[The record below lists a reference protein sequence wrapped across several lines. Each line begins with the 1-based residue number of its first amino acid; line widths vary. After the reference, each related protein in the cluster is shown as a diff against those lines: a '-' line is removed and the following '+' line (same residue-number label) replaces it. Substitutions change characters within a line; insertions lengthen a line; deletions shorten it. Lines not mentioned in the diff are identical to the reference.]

1 MPQGL
6 RQAFIHSVQRQAS
19 SAYAISRV
27 RPDESS
33 RPNVAYAGTNTRQKM
48 SFTFQASGVT
58 LRPDSQHYSEAPAW
72 EVGLNLTAF
81 GTKSDLAS
89 VREVDPVVSGNRAE
103 YHRATSGGRP
113 ALTEWYLNGPFGLE
127 QGFTIAEAPGPP
139 SQRDGVVLHF
149 EVDGGLTPQPSPDG
163 QRILFADLSGS
174 PRLRYDSLYAYDAQA
189 RALAAE
195 IAFAGERLEIRVDD
209 RHARYPVTIDP
220 LFRVVNK
227 ITAPDAQPGDTF
239 GWSVGISGDHAIIGA
254 PFEDGGVGDPLRFPG
269 AAYIFRR
276 TASNVWDGGTK
287 ITAFDAQEGDI
298 FGRSVGISGDYAI
311 VGAPWEDGTP
321 TNLHASGGAAYIYR
335 RIGTNAWDAGTKIT
349 APDAE
354 QGDEFGGSVGISGD
368 HAIVGAEFEDFGERF
383 PSLPEAGAAYIFHRI
398 GTNAWDA
405 GTKIVAPDVQ
415 AGRRF
420 AVSVG
425 ISGDYAIAGQLNRD
439 GAYIFHRIGT
449 NTWDSG
455 VKLIAPDAQPI
466 RDLFGASVGISGDY
480 AIVGARHEDGGDGD
494 PLPGSGAAYIF
505 QRTVSNAWDG
515 GTKIAAPDA
524 QVHDQFGMSVGI
536 SGDYAVVG
544 SPFDDGGSGAPQNSS
559 GAAYIFRR
567 TGPNAWDAGTK
578 ITAPDAQAGDSL
590 GLSVG
595 IGEDY
600 AIVGAYLED
609 GGAGDPLI
617 NSGAAYI
624 YGPDQSDVTID
635 KLFSPNPAMAG
646 GQTTVTLTAMNGG
659 PSDAE
664 NVDVTDVLPA
674 GLTFD
679 SSSDCTVA
687 GWTVSCDFGTVAM
700 ASTATMSFVADIDPG
715 ATDNITNVAAA
726 GTTTPESDNTN
737 NSATEVLEVDTLT
750 DVTVAKSF
758 SPNPVTTGLPATVTL
773 TAMNAGPSNALNVVA
788 SDVLPAGLAFV
799 SSTDCS
805 ESAGIVSCGFGSVAM
820 PSTPTLSFVVNV
832 DPGATG
838 NVPNLATIATTTPE
852 SDDTNN
858 LATSVLSIGAET
870 DLMLT
875 KTAQP
880 AVVTQRDLI
889 TYTLTVTNNGPS
901 DAQNVVLTDT
911 LPGFTSLLSSRGC
924 GFAGDVVTL
933 GAGASASFTIRV
945 RVAPNASAALTNTAS
960 VASTTIDPNP
970 ANNFASAT
978 TALDGATRLSA
989 SQFVTPNPLVAGA
1002 PATKR
1007 ITVINIGPG
1016 AATNVVLTD
1025 PLPDGL
1031 TFASAPAGCSFAGG
1045 VVTCTAPLL
1054 LVGGSATFEIGV
1066 TVDEGVS
1073 GTITNTFTAT
1083 AGEIDGPISSSR
1095 ILPVIVGG
1103 LPIPTP
1109 FENGVVDTADFVP
1122 FGQPGHG
1129 VAPKSSISIFGTGF
1143 VTEGEF
1149 VADSIPLP
1157 TMLGGVMV
1165 TLDGIQAPLFL
1176 VTPRLIIAQLPMGV
1190 PLPTATMLINNGGGG
1205 KAVSQPQEVQ
1215 LAEHSPGIFTLTQ
1228 NGEGQAIVTFAG
1240 TADLA
1245 APVGTV
1251 GNSHPATAGDFLTI
1265 WANGMGPVDPPI
1277 EDGHNSCEPDGICL
1291 PDGSNVVLR
1300 HTTTVPVVRIG
1311 GFEVPEENILFSGS
1325 SPASVGVNEIVFEMP
1340 GSIPPGNAIPITLEI
1355 GGVTS
1360 KADVTMAVE

>member
-174 PRLRYDSLYAYDAQA
+174 PRLRYDSLYAYDAQTS
-189 RALAAE
+189 ALAAE

-439 GAYIFHRIGT
+439 GAYILHRIGT

-480 AIVGARHEDGGDGD
+480 AMSGHDTKTGVKGTRSLA
-494 PLPGSGAAYIF
+494 PGRPTSSSAQHRMPGTVE
-505 QRTVSNAWDG
+505 QRSPRPTRRSTISLACRWG
-515 GTKIAAPDA
+515 SAGTTPSW
-524 QVHDQFGMSVGI
+524 VHRSTT
-536 SGDYAVVG
+536 
-544 SPFDDGGSGAPQNSS
+544 GGSGAPQNSS

-773 TAMNAGPSNALNVVA
+773 TAMNAGPS
-788 SDVLPAGLAFV
+788 
-799 SSTDCS
+799 
-805 ESAGIVSCGFGSVAM
+805 M
-820 PSTPTLSFVVNV
+820 
-832 DPGATG
+832 
-838 NVPNLATIATTTPE
+838 
-852 SDDTNN
+852 
-858 LATSVLSIGAET
+858 
-870 DLMLT
+870 
-875 KTAQP
+875 
-880 AVVTQRDLI
+880 R
-889 TYTLTVTNNGPS
+889 
-901 DAQNVVLTDT
+901 
-911 LPGFTSLLSSRGC
+911 
-924 GFAGDVVTL
+924 
-933 GAGASASFTIRV
+933 
-945 RVAPNASAALTNTAS
+945 
-960 VASTTIDPNP
+960 
-970 ANNFASAT
+970 
-978 TALDGATRLSA
+978 
-989 SQFVTPNPLVAGA
+989 
-1002 PATKR
+1002 
-1007 ITVINIGPG
+1007 
-1016 AATNVVLTD
+1016 
-1025 PLPDGL
+1025 
-1031 TFASAPAGCSFAGG
+1031 
-1045 VVTCTAPLL
+1045 
-1054 LVGGSATFEIGV
+1054 
-1066 TVDEGVS
+1066 
-1073 GTITNTFTAT
+1073 
-1083 AGEIDGPISSSR
+1083 
-1095 ILPVIVGG
+1095 
-1103 LPIPTP
+1103 
-1109 FENGVVDTADFVP
+1109 
-1122 FGQPGHG
+1122 
-1129 VAPKSSISIFGTGF
+1129 
-1143 VTEGEF
+1143 
-1149 VADSIPLP
+1149 
-1157 TMLGGVMV
+1157 
-1165 TLDGIQAPLFL
+1165 
-1176 VTPRLIIAQLPMGV
+1176 
-1190 PLPTATMLINNGGGG
+1190 
-1205 KAVSQPQEVQ
+1205 
-1215 LAEHSPGIFTLTQ
+1215 
-1228 NGEGQAIVTFAG
+1228 
-1240 TADLA
+1240 
-1245 APVGTV
+1245 
-1251 GNSHPATAGDFLTI
+1251 
-1265 WANGMGPVDPPI
+1265 
-1277 EDGHNSCEPDGICL
+1277 
-1291 PDGSNVVLR
+1291 
-1300 HTTTVPVVRIG
+1300 
-1311 GFEVPEENILFSGS
+1311 
-1325 SPASVGVNEIVFEMP
+1325 
-1340 GSIPPGNAIPITLEI
+1340 
-1355 GGVTS
+1355 
-1360 KADVTMAVE
+1360 